1 MPTSLILLLLCLGMS
16 VMCVLCTVLEAPIQ
30 IAKTLCGRDRRGRR
44 RGLDSMCGI
53 KTAISSTGV
62 ILIAMIALSLLA
74 LM

>member
-16 VMCVLCTVLEAPIQ
+16 VMCVLCTVLEAPIK
-30 IAKTLCGRDRRGRR
+30 IAEALCGKRSY
-44 RGLDSMCGI
+44 SMCGI

-62 ILIAMIALSLLA
+62 ILITMIALSLLA